1 MTAVLSAPPTVAP
14 VRVVAADER
23 MRTLLSAALRLA
35 GIPLASIPGG
45 AAVPAAV
52 PAVVA
57 SAAETVEEAVAA
69 CGPDVPAVVVADRFS
84 QIGVRRAMRLGTK
97 ALLRFTDLDPA
108 RLLAAVDAA
117 RSGDGRV
124 PHEVLA
130 RLLAGDQSEPGRTPL
145 TRRQT
150 SVLALMAD
158 GHGNA
163 DIARLLGCSE
173 HTVKNTIY
181 ELMGRLQARNRSHAV
196 ARAILTGL
204 I

>member
-1 MTAVLSAPPTVAP
+1 
-14 VRVVAADER
+14 

-35 GIPLASIPGG
+35 GIPLASTAGG
-45 AAVPAAV
+45 AAL

-69 CGPDVPAVVVADRFS
+69 CAPDVPAVVVADRFS